1 MKSTSVELFENLVKN
16 EVLIY
21 DGAMGTNLIAL
32 ELKNEDYGGKKGCSE
47 ALNLFCPQ
55 AVKSVHKSFVEA
67 GCRVIETN
75 TFGATKITLQEYGLE
90 DRVREINLAAVRIA
104 KEAIAE
110 CGAGKEKIGRAS
122 CRERV

>member
-1 MKSTSVELFENLVKN
+1 MKSASVELFESLVKN
-16 EVLIY
+16 EVLVY

-32 ELKNEDYGGKKGCSE
+32 ELKSEDYGGKKGCSE

-75 TFGATKITLQEYGLE
+75 TFGATKIT
-90 DRVREINLAAVRIA
+90 
-104 KEAIAE
+104 
-110 CGAGKEKIGRAS
+110 
-122 CRERV
+122 